1 MTRRGRP
8 APETTE
14 ASGPDAEIAGL
25 GLLTRLALVL
35 VVVLPNLVGAGVVLV
50 LAAWVLPTDVLASDP
65 GALHRNLVFFGPYL
79 AVAVVVGAWWGHRRM
94 RVPGLRPDAEDAE

>member
-8 APETTE
+8 APRRPRRRARTRR
-14 ASGPDAEIAGL
+14 SGLAGL

-50 LAAWVLPTDVLASDP
+50 LAAWVLPTECSSPTPA
-65 GALHRNLVFFGPYL
+65 R
-79 AVAVVVGAWWGHRRM
+79 
-94 RVPGLRPDAEDAE
+94 